1 MNHDD
6 AATLRA
12 RLNDADY
19 VAGPTNDQSCDSTAE
34 FGLVRVRQPG
44 YLNKEPIYEVLLDI
58 VDRES
63 FHLPSDL
70 VRLVADHD
78 GYIRVDD
85 GTLHIR
91 DWTTGDEIH
100 NDH

>member
-6 AATLRA
+6 AAALRA
-12 RLNDADY
+12 RLNDESY
-19 VAGPTNDQSCDSTAE
+19 VADPPTDQSGGQTAE
-34 FGLVRVRQPG
+34 FRLVRVRQPG
-44 YLNKEPIYEVLLDI
+44 YLNNEPIYEVVLDI

-63 FHLPSDL
+63 FHLPSGL
-70 VRLVADHD
+70 VRLVADHH

-91 DWTTGDEIH
+91 DWQTGGD
-100 NDH
+100 DQ